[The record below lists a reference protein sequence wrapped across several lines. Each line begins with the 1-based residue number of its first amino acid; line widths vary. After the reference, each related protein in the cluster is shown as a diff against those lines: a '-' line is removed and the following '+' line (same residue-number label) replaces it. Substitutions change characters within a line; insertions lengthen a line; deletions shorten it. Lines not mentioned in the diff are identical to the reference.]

1 MNLLEQFNPLASSD
15 QPTPDYQ
22 ILVNGKDISPKVKTR
37 LMSLRLTDNRGF
49 EADSIEVQLDDA
61 DGELAMPP
69 KGATMQVRIG
79 WKGSPLVDKGTYT
92 IDELEHSGPPD
103 AITIRGK
110 SADMRGTLQQS
121 REQSFHQQSVSSII
135 DVIAA
140 RHQLKAKI
148 SDNLKM
154 EFIDHI
160 DQANESDANFL
171 SRLAEQFD
179 AIATVKNGNLLFLQA
194 GLAHNAS
201 GIALD
206 RVDITRQSG
215 DSHHFGVADRDAYS
229 GVVAYWQNDK
239 AAKRQTVKARKP
251 WQKSKPKAEP
261 EQPLDQNGAPI
272 AVGEKEIMVG
282 SNDNVKTLRHTYAN
296 KQNAERAA
304 RAMWDK
310 LQRGVATFTITLAM
324 GRPELFP
331 ELPVSVSG
339 FKPQIDNSDWLLT
352 RVEHNITDTGYTT
365 GIELEVKNSEVAEVT
380 GGEDETG

>member
-1 MNLLEQFNPLASSD
+1 MSLLEQFNPLASGD
-15 QPTPDYQ
+15 QPTPDFQ
-22 ILVNGKDISPKVKTR
+22 ILVNGTDISPKVKSR

-49 EADSIEVQLDDA
+49 EADTVEVQLDDA

-69 KGATMQVRIG
+69 KGASMQVRIG
-79 WKGSPLVDKGTYT
+79 WKGSALIDKGTYT

-103 AITIRGK
+103 SLTIRGK

-121 REQSFHQQSVSSII
+121 REQSYHQQNISSII
-135 DVIAA
+135 DTIAA

-148 SDNLKM
+148 SDKLKA
-154 EFIDHI
+154 EVIEHI

-171 SRLAEQFD
+171 TRLAEQFD

-194 GLAHNAS
+194 GQSNTAS
-201 GIALD
+201 GMALEG
-206 RVDITRQSG
+206 VEITRQSG

-239 AAKRQTVKARKP
+239 GAKRQTVKAK
-251 WQKSKPKAEP
+251 KPKEP
-261 EQPLDQNGAPI
+261 KPDDVKVI
-272 AVGEKEIMVG
+272 VGEKEIMVG
-282 SNDNVKTLRHTYAN
+282 SNDNVKTLRHIYAN

-331 ELPVSVSG
+331 EQPVSVSG
-339 FKPQIDNSDWLLT
+339 FKPPIDNSSWILT
-352 RVEHNITDTGYTT
+352 RVEHNINDMGYTT
-365 GIELEVKNSEVAEVT
+365 GIELEVKNSEVADVS
-380 GGEDETG
+380 DENDSSE

>member
-1 MNLLEQFNPLASSD
+1 MNLLAQFNQLASSD

-22 ILVNGKDISPKVKTR
+22 ILVNGKDISPKMKTR

-49 EADSIEVQLDDA
+49 EADTVEVQLDDA

-79 WKGSPLVDKGTYT
+79 WKGSALVDKGTYT

-121 REQSFHQQSVSSII
+121 REQSFHKQSVSSII

-239 AAKRQTVKARKP
+239 AAKRQTVKAKKP
-251 WQKSKPKAEP
+251 TEAKPSDVKV
-261 EQPLDQNGAPI
+261 I
-272 AVGEKEIMVG
+272 VGEKEIMVG

-331 ELPVSVSG
+331 ELPVNVSG

-365 GIELEVKNSEVAEVT
+365 GIELEVKNSEVAEVA
-380 GGEDETG
+380 GGEDGED

>member
-1 MNLLEQFNPLASSD
+1 MNLLAQFNPLASSD

-22 ILVNGKDISPKVKTR
+22 ILVNGKDISPKMKTR

-49 EADSIEVQLDDA
+49 EADTVEVQLDDA

-79 WKGSPLVDKGTYT
+79 WKGSALVDKGTYT

-121 REQSFHQQSVSSII
+121 REQSFHKQSVSSII

-239 AAKRQTVKARKP
+239 AAKRQTVKAKKP
-251 WQKSKPKAEP
+251 TEAKPSDVKV
-261 EQPLDQNGAPI
+261 I
-272 AVGEKEIMVG
+272 VGEKEIMVG
-282 SNDNVKTLRHTYAN
+282 SNDNVKTLRHIYAN

-331 ELPVSVSG
+331 ELPVNVSG

-352 RVEHNITDTGYTT
+352 RVEHSITDTGYTT

-380 GGEDETG
+380 GGEDGED

>member
-1 MNLLEQFNPLASSD
+1 VSLLEQFNPLASGD
-15 QPTPDYQ
+15 QPTPDFQ
-22 ILVNGKDISPKVKTR
+22 ILVNGNDISPKVKSR

-49 EADSIEVQLDDA
+49 EADTVEVQLDDA

-69 KGATMQVRIG
+69 KGASMQVRIG
-79 WKGSPLVDKGTYT
+79 WKGSALVDKGTYT

-103 AITIRGK
+103 SLTIRGK

-121 REQSFHQQSVSSII
+121 REQSYHQQNISSII

-148 SDNLKM
+148 SDKLKA
-154 EFIDHI
+154 EVIEHI

-171 SRLAEQFD
+171 TRLAEQFD

-194 GLAHNAS
+194 GQSNTAS
-201 GIALD
+201 GMALEG
-206 RVDITRQSG
+206 VEINRQSG

-239 AAKRQTVKARKP
+239 GAKRQTVKAK
-251 WQKSKPKAEP
+251 KPKEAKP
-261 EQPLDQNGAPI
+261 DDVKVI
-272 AVGEKEIMVG
+272 VGEKEIMVG
-282 SNDNVKTLRHTYAN
+282 SNDNVKTLRHIYAN

-331 ELPVSVSG
+331 EQPVSVSG
-339 FKPQIDNSDWLLT
+339 FKPPIDNSAWILT
-352 RVEHNITDTGYTT
+352 RVEHNINDMGYTT
-365 GIELEVKNSEVAEVT
+365 GIELEVKNSEVADVS
-380 GGEDETG
+380 DENDSSE

>member
-1 MNLLEQFNPLASSD
+1 MNLLEQFNPFASSD

-22 ILVNGKDISPKVKTR
+22 ILVNGKDISPKMKTR

-49 EADSIEVQLDDA
+49 EADTVEVQLDDA

-79 WKGSPLVDKGTYT
+79 WKGSALVDKGTYT

-103 AITIRGK
+103 CLTIRGK
-110 SADMRGTLQQS
+110 AADMRGTLQQS
-121 REQSFHQQSVSSII
+121 REQSFHKQSVSSII

-239 AAKRQTVKARKP
+239 AAKRQTVKAKKP
-251 WQKSKPKAEP
+251 TEAKPIDVKV
-261 EQPLDQNGAPI
+261 I
-272 AVGEKEIMVG
+272 VGEKEIMVG
-282 SNDNVKTLRHTYAN
+282 SNDNVKTLRHIYAN

-352 RVEHNITDTGYTT
+352 RVEHNITDTGYATV
-365 GIELEVKNSEVAEVT
+365 IELEVKNSEVAEVT
-380 GGEDETG
+380 AGEDGEDGED

>member
-1 MNLLEQFNPLASSD
+1 MNLLAQFNPLASSD

-22 ILVNGKDISPKVKTR
+22 ILVNGKDISPKMKTR

-49 EADSIEVQLDDA
+49 EADTVEVQLDDA

-79 WKGSPLVDKGTYT
+79 WKGSALVDKGTYT

-121 REQSFHQQSVSSII
+121 REQSFHKQSVSSII

-206 RVDITRQSG
+206 RVDIPRQSG

-239 AAKRQTVKARKP
+239 AAKRQTVKAKKP
-251 WQKSKPKAEP
+251 TEAKPSDVKV
-261 EQPLDQNGAPI
+261 I
-272 AVGEKEIMVG
+272 VGEKEIMVG

-331 ELPVSVSG
+331 ELPVNVSG

-365 GIELEVKNSEVAEVT
+365 GIELEVKNSEVAEVA
-380 GGEDETG
+380 GGEDGED

>member
-1 MNLLEQFNPLASSD
+1 VNLLEQFNPLASSD

-49 EADSIEVQLDDA
+49 EADSIEVLLDDA

-239 AAKRQTVKARKP
+239 AAKRQTVKAKKP
-251 WQKSKPKAEP
+251 TEAKPSDVKV
-261 EQPLDQNGAPI
+261 I
-272 AVGEKEIMVG
+272 VGEKEIMVG
-282 SNDNVKTLRHTYAN
+282 SNDNVKTLRHIYAN

-365 GIELEVKNSEVAEVT
+365 GIELEVKNSEVAELN